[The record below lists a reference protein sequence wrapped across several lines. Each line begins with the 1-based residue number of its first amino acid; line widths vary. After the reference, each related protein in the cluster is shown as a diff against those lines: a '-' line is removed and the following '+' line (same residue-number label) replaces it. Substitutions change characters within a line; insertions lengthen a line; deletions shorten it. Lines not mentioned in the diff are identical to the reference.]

1 MSEVFVLALS
11 FPSVVFTVLL
21 GVVLI
26 YWAFVMVGV
35 IHIGEGSE
43 GALDG
48 HIDGATKGLME
59 GAVDHLGGAHADVGD
74 LGGHADV
81 GDVGGHAGHG
91 DGGDGD
97 FGDGDDGGDSAG
109 AMALI
114 MNALHLRSVPAT
126 VVFSL
131 IITFSWLVSV
141 VSMQVLSRMM
151 PWALGAL
158 TSAGVLLGSFVL
170 SLPLTSVVARPL
182 AKVFAPK
189 RAPTKVDF
197 IGKTCVVRTGTVTA
211 KFGEATMQDG
221 GAGLVL
227 RIRVEDGKQ
236 LGRGEQALIVDY
248 DADHETY
255 LVEPLRDVMESRRP

>member
-1 MSEVFVLALS
+1 MAEVFVLALS

-26 YWAFVMVGV
+26 YWTFVMVGV

-48 HIDGATKGLME
+48 H
-59 GAVDHLGGAHADVGD
+59 LGDIGGGHAEIGD
-74 LGGHADV
+74 FSGGHADV
-81 GDVGGHAGHG
+81 GDIGG
-91 DGGDGD
+91 GGDGHAD
-97 FGDGDDGGDSAG
+97 FGDAGGDGHGGDG
-109 AMALI
+109 ADADDSPSGGHGVLAAL
-114 MNALHLRSVPAT
+114 MSALHLRSVPAT

-141 VSMQVLSRMM
+141 VTMQVITRGA
-151 PWALGAL
+151 PALHGPVVSLA
-158 TSAGVLLGSFVL
+158 VLLASFVL
-170 SLPLTSVVARPL
+170 ALPLTSIAARPL

-189 RAPTKVDF
+189 RAPVKSDF
-197 IGKTCVVRTGTVTA
+197 IGRTCVVRTGSVTD
-211 KFGEATMQDG
+211 KFGEATLHDG

-227 RIRVEDGKQ
+227 RVRIEDGKQ

-248 DADHETY
+248 DAERETY
-255 LVEPLRDVMESRRP
+255 LVEPMRDVMPPHK

>member
-21 GVVLI
+21 GVVLV
-26 YWAFVMVGV
+26 YWTFVMVGV

-59 GAVDHLGGAHADVGD
+59 GAVDHLGGGHADVGD
-74 LGGHADV
+74 IGGGHADV
-81 GDVGGHAGHG
+81 GDVGGHA

-97 FGDGDDGGDSAG
+97 FGDGDDGADSAG

-126 VVFSL
+126 VVFSF

-141 VSMQVLSRMM
+141 VSMQTLSRIS
-151 PWALGAL
+151 PALHGWL
-158 TSAGVLLGSFVL
+158 VSAAVLLGSFIL
-170 SLPLTSVVARPL
+170 SLPLTSIVARPL

-189 RAPTKVDF
+189 RAPTKIDF
-197 IGKTCVVRTGTVTA
+197 IGKTCVVRTGTVTT

-248 DADHETY
+248 DVELETY
-255 LVEPLRDVMESRRP
+255 LVEPLRDVMESKRP

>member
-1 MSEVFVLALS
+1 MAEVFVLALS

-59 GAVDHLGGAHADVGD
+59 GAVDHLGG
-74 LGGHADV
+74 GHADV
-81 GDVGGHAGHG
+81 GDIGGGHGHADFG
-91 DGGDGD
+91 DGGDG
-97 FGDGDDGGDSAG
+97 GDADDGGHGVLA
-109 AMALI
+109 AL
-114 MNALHLRSVPAT
+114 MSALHLRSAPAT
-126 VVFSL
+126 VIFSL
-131 IITFSWLVSV
+131 IITFSWLISV
-141 VSMQVLSRMM
+141 VTMQLVTRTA
-151 PWALGAL
+151 PGL
-158 TSAGVLLGSFVL
+158 TGPAVSLGVLLASFAL
-170 SLPLTSVVARPL
+170 ALPLTSIAARPL

-189 RAPTKVDF
+189 HAPLKSDF
-197 IGKTCVVRTGTVTA
+197 IGRTCTVRTGSVNA
-211 KFGEATMQDG
+211 KFGEATLQDG

-227 RIRVEDGKQ
+227 RIRIEDGKQ

-248 DADHETY
+248 DAERETY
-255 LVEPLRDVMESRRP
+255 LVEPMRDVMSERKE

>member
-1 MSEVFVLALS
+1 MAEVLVLALS

-48 HIDGATKGLME
+48 HLDGATKGLLE
-59 GAVDHLGGAHADVGD
+59 GAVDHMGGGHAEVGELGGAHADGELD
-74 LGGHADV
+74 LGDAEDGSS
-81 GDVGGHAGHG
+81 GG
-91 DGGDGD
+91 
-97 FGDGDDGGDSAG
+97 
-109 AMALI
+109 ALAAL
-114 MNALHLRSVPAT
+114 MSALHLRSVPAT

-131 IITFSWLVSV
+131 IVTFAWLVSV
-141 VSMQVLSRMM
+141 VTMQIVTRAAPALVGLPLSLAVL
-151 PWALGAL
+151 AA
-158 TSAGVLLGSFVL
+158 SFVA
-170 SLPLTSVVARPL
+170 SLPLTSIAARPL

-189 RAPTKVDF
+189 RAPAKSDF
-197 IGKTCVVRTGTVTA
+197 IGRTCVIRTGSVTD
-211 KFGEATMQDG
+211 KLGEATLHDG

-227 RIRVEDGKQ
+227 RVRVEDGKQ

-248 DADHETY
+248 DPERETY
-255 LVEPLRDVMESRRP
+255 LVEPMRDVLSERR